1 SRDGEFVCAGLL
13 FSFRRHIEITLI
25 TSLPTVR
32 QAEKL
37 LRKMKGRELSVHD
50 VSMFQKNCGLR
61 NSNFARFDVF
71 CLRQRQS
78 DNALIDF
85 CADLISVDRWI
96 ELERS
101 AIILLAQFTIN
112 QCASHV
118 GKRTAPKNCQL
129 VVLD

>member
-1 SRDGEFVCAGLL
+1 MTV
-13 FSFRRHIEITLI
+13 I
-25 TSLPTVR
+25 TSLPTIR

-37 LRKMKGRELSVHD
+37 LRTLKGRELSVHGL
-50 VSMFQKNCGLR
+50 SMFQKNWGLR

-85 CADLISVDRWI
+85 CADLICIDRWI

-101 AIILLAQFTIN
+101 AIILLARFTVN
-112 QCASHV
+112 QRAFHR
-118 GKRTAPKNCQL
+118 GKRMAPENRQL
-129 VVLD
+129 IVLD